1 MMQEH
6 QPAFTPGET
15 IKTKVM
21 REVREADFGL
31 KGCCL
36 RKVRPKAKIDDEV
49 KSFLSQLFIRGEEQS
64 SAKVQS
70 LLSKLVLGC
79 VVMLSCIRLELFC
92 ILGPIHL
99 HMFYCYQSIIICC

>member
-1 MMQEH
+1 MIFESQSTFQGKSLYSEIIQEH
-6 QPAFTPGET
+6 QPAFTPGDT

-49 KSFLSQLFIRGEEQS
+49 KAFLSQLFIRGEEQS
-64 SAKVQS
+64 SAKVLVPS
-70 LLSKLVLGC
+70 CVILSSVAIG
-79 VVMLSCIRLELFC
+79 V
-92 ILGPIHL
+92 
-99 HMFYCYQSIIICC
+99 Y